1 MNATNLTREHMN
13 TSSPIHTKRRG
24 PFPCKGSGR
33 PIKEAPQ
40 RTMTSEQIVWM
51 KENKPLSFT
60 GDLRLDLIHLPAHL
74 RHL

>member
-1 MNATNLTREHMN
+1 MNAVKLDSQAGAIKCEGVRGIN
-13 TSSPIHTKRRG
+13 SPI
-24 PFPCKGSGR
+24 
-33 PIKEAPQ
+33 Q